1 MPPYNVGRMALR
13 PAPGLRA
20 LAPAAAKVT
29 GPAFRRR
36 GFMVAEILMR
46 WPAIVG
52 ETLAQATC
60 PERLTF
66 PTGKADGASLKLR
79 VAPGFGPEVQHLEP
93 LIVER
98 LNGYFGYRAVE
109 RLRLVQGPLP
119 LRRQAPA
126 PKPRPL
132 DPAEEAR
139 LQGLLDGIADKGLR
153 EALARLGRSL
163 LAAGGAART

>member
-1 MPPYNVGRMALR
+1 MALR

-20 LAPAAAKVT
+20 LAPAAAKAT

-52 ETLAQATC
+52 ATLAQATC

-66 PTGKADGASLKLR
+66 PTGKADGASLRLR

-98 LNGYFGYRAVE
+98 LNGYFGYRAVA
-109 RLRLVQGPLP
+109 RLRLVPGPRPWRRQGPP
-119 LRRQAPA
+119 PR
-126 PKPRPL
+126 PRPL
-132 DPAEEAR
+132 NPDEEAR
-139 LQGLLDGIADKGLR
+139 LQGLLAGIADKALR
-153 EALARLGRSL
+153 DALATLGRSL
-163 LAAGGAART
+163 LAARPNLT